1 MDCSARRTS
10 RKSKDDGR
18 QKPPAGRPNAAT
30 ETQALAITYRSISRS
45 RALMLRLSD
54 ILPEMH
60 AFEPN
65 LPCGFIRLLQRRVQG
80 VSHGGHTKHASS
92 TRYDRLAHPF
102 RPRVQHFYIGHAR
115 RLCQS
120 ANLFPNLKL
129 PRVSARGHYHTRAC
143 TRLPLQFLRL

>member
-10 RKSKDDGR
+10 RKSKNDGR

-30 ETQALAITYRSISRS
+30 KTQALAITHRSISRS
-45 RALMLRLSD
+45 RALLLRLSD

-65 LPCGFIRLLQRRVQG
+65 LPRGFIRLLQRRVQG

-92 TRYDRLAHPF
+92 TCYNRIS
-102 RPRVQHFYIGHAR
+102 RPLRSRVQHFYISHACCLR
-115 RLCQS
+115 PS
-120 ANLFPNLKL
+120 ANLFPHVKL
-129 PRVSARGHYHTRAC
+129 PRVSARGHYHARAC
-143 TRLPLQFLRL
+143 PSLPLQFLRL